1 MNNQTIIYFLSII
14 RNSKNLSTKEKD
26 ILSKRLHH
34 KNLFLIGK
42 KLKIT
47 GERVRQIEKKALE
60 KLSKKLEQ
68 LSLFE

>member
-1 MNNQTIIYFLSII
+1 MNNKTIIYFISII
-14 RNSKNLSTKEKD
+14 KNSRILTQREKD

-47 GERVRQIEKKALE
+47 GERVRQIEMKALE
-60 KLSKKLEQ
+60 KLAKKLDQ
-68 LSLFE
+68 LSLFD